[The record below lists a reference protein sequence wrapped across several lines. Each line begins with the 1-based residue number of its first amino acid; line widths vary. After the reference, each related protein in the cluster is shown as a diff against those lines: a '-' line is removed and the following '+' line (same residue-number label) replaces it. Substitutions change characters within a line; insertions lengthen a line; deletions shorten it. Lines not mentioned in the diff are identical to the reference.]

1 MNPTMLDVAALL
13 TRLTTNGR
21 TWVQMRNDEVM
32 AAQVIRLLMQQNAEL
47 AVRSMEIVK
56 AAEEMAAGQNT
67 PTLAKG

>member
-1 MNPTMLDVAALL
+1 MNVTDLL

-21 TWVQMRNDEVM
+21 TWNAMRQDSHD

-56 AAEEMAAGQNT
+56 AAEEMAAQQPTT
-67 PTLAKG
+67 PEV